1 MLVAETPLHKQGYTN
16 QSFTGAVAESPPTTE
31 VVEETPAKVTV
42 NNTSSAE
49 IKPDISNKG

>member
-1 MLVAETPLHKQGYTN
+1 MAETPLHKQGYTN